1 MSRTVKILQS
11 SCCSSSQ
18 GIREDIESA
27 AAEVGLEVCIDIIND
42 LQEAMK
48 YGTVNFPSLA
58 IDGEVYAWNNVDGLE
73 ELKQLLKENNPQ

>member
-18 GIREDIESA
+18 GIREDIEIA
-27 AAEVGLEVCIDIIND
+27 ADEEGMEVEIDITNN

-58 IDGEVYAWNNVDGLE
+58 IDGEVYDWSNVDGLD
-73 ELKQLLKENNPQ
+73 ELKQLLK